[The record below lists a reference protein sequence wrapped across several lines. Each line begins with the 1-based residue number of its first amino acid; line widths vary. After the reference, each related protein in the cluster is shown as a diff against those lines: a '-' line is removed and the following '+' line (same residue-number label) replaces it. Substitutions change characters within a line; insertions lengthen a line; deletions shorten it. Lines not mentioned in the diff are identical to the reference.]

1 LSRAIYE
8 SGGAP
13 SDAVAVSLRAWHVV
27 HDLWTRSRPALAF
40 PAFVVA
46 EIAGVARRSMP
57 IIAKY
62 RENMDDTSLII
73 SPVDMPDWR
82 VVDYSGVI
90 PR

>member
-1 LSRAIYE
+1 MYE

-40 PAFVVA
+40 PALVVA
-46 EIAGVARRSMP
+46 EVAGVARRSMP

-62 RENMDDTSLII
+62 RENIDGSSLII

-82 VVDYSGVI
+82 GMDHSGVI